1 MNFLSSSVVE
11 ASLTRSETP
20 ENELIRIRLERENL
34 VMDKKE
40 KIQDKQTI
48 TAEQKSLTE
57 KIQKIEADLL

>member
-1 MNFLSSSVVE
+1 M
-11 ASLTRSETP
+11 TRSETP

-34 VMDKKE
+34 VIDKKE